1 MTVTALSKYQR
12 LEAQGLWRATPEAQR
27 IDVIVSVGEATLTIT
42 DTRDRVLAHWSL
54 AAIARRNPGAHPAIY
69 HPDGDLG
76 ETLEVPEDEVQ
87 MIEAIDKLRAAISR
101 QRPRP
106 GRLRLVGFLT
116 SLAAVVAL
124 AVFWLPGAARKHALV
139 VVPAVKRA
147 EIGQSLLEHLQ
158 KVTGPACRGPG
169 GAGALGELA
178 KRLPAPKGAG
188 AARFMVVRG
197 GVAGALRLPGG
208 TVLINAALVEDYEEA
223 DVVAGHIVAAYLRA
237 QTRDPLDRLLAQG
250 GISASLRLLTTG
262 VLPDEA
268 LRAHAEALLTDPPD
282 PLDPEGLLTGFRT
295 WQVRATP
302 YAYALDITGETVLPL
317 IEADPFAGAP
327 PPPQILSDQD
337 WLRLQAICAG

>member
-12 LEAQGLWRATPEAQR
+12 LEAQALWRATPEAQR
-27 IDVIVSVGEATLTIT
+27 VDVIISVGEATLTIT

-54 AAIARRNPGAHPAIY
+54 AAIARTNPGVHPAIY
-69 HPDGDLG
+69 HPDGDPG
-76 ETLEVPEDEVQ
+76 ETLEVSADESD

-106 GRLRLVGFLT
+106 GRLRFAGVLT

-124 AVFWLPGAARKHALV
+124 AVFWLPGAARHHALA

-147 EIGQSLLEHLQ
+147 EIGQAILGHLQ

-169 GAGALGELA
+169 GATALSELA
-178 KRLPAPKGAG
+178 GRLPAPQGD

-208 TVLINAALVEDYEEA
+208 AVLINAALVEDYEEP

-237 QTRDPLDRLLAQG
+237 QNRDPLDRLLAQG

-262 VLPDEA
+262 ALPENV
-268 LRAHAEALLTDPPD
+268 LRAHAEALLTGPPD
-282 PLDPEGLLTGFRT
+282 PLDPETLLTGFRA
-295 WQVRATP
+295 WAVRATP
-302 YAYALDITGETVLPL
+302 YAYAIDITGETVLPL
-317 IEADPFAGAP
+317 IEADPFAVP
-327 PPPQILSDQD
+327 PPPPPILSDQD

>member
-12 LEAQGLWRATPEAQR
+12 LEAQALWRATPEAQR
-27 IDVIVSVGEATLTIT
+27 IDVIASVGEATLTIT

-54 AAIARRNPGAHPAIY
+54 AAIARSNPGAHPAIY
-69 HPDGDLG
+69 HPDGDPG

-169 GAGALGELA
+169 GAAALAELA
-178 KRLPAPKGAG
+178 KRLPAPQAAG
-188 AARFMVVRG
+188 AVRFLVVRG

-208 TVLINAALVEDYEEA
+208 TVLINAALVEDYEEP
-223 DVVAGHIVAAYLRA
+223 DVVAGHIVAAYRRA
-237 QTRDPLDRLLAQG
+237 EGSDPLDRLLAQG

-262 VLPDEA
+262 ALPEEA

-282 PLDPEGLLTGFRT
+282 PLDPEALLTGFRT
-295 WQVRATP
+295 WEIRATP

-317 IEADPFAGAP
+317 IEADPFADAP
-327 PPPQILSDQD
+327 PPPPILSDQD
-337 WLRLQAICAG
+337 WLRLQAICVG

>member
-12 LEAQGLWRATPEAQR
+12 LEAQALWRATPDAQR
-27 IDVIVSVGEATLTIT
+27 VDVIVSLGEATLTIT

-54 AAIARRNPGAHPAIY
+54 AAIARTNPGAHPAIY
-69 HPDGDLG
+69 HPDGDPG
-76 ETLEVPEDEVQ
+76 ETLEVPKDEDQ

-106 GRLRLVGFLT
+106 GRLRFVGVLV
-116 SLAAVVAL
+116 SLAVVVAL
-124 AVFWLPGAARKHALV
+124 AVFWLPGAARNHALL

-147 EIGQSLLEHLQ
+147 EIGQALLEHLQ

-169 GAGALGELA
+169 GAAALLELA
-178 KRLPAPKGAG
+178 LRLPAPQGTA

-208 TVLINAALVEDYEEA
+208 TVLINAALVEDYEEP
-223 DVVAGHIVAAYLRA
+223 DVVAGHILAAYLRA
-237 QTRDPLDRLLAQG
+237 ENRDPLDRLLAQG

-262 VLPDEA
+262 ALPEEA

-282 PLDPEGLLTGFRT
+282 ALAVETLLAGFRT
-295 WQVRATP
+295 WAVRATP

-327 PPPQILSDQD
+327 PPPPILSDQD
-337 WLRLQAICAG
+337 WLRLQAICVG

>member
-12 LEAQGLWRATPEAQR
+12 LEAQALWRATPESQR

-42 DTRDRVLAHWSL
+42 DSRERVLAHWSL
-54 AAIARRNPGAHPAIY
+54 AAIARTNPGVHPAIY
-69 HPDGDLG
+69 HPDGDPG
-76 ETLEVPEDEVQ
+76 ETLEVPENETQ

-106 GRLRLVGFLT
+106 GRLRFFGVLV
-116 SLAAVVAL
+116 SVAAVLAL

-147 EIGQSLLEHLQ
+147 EIGQALLEHLQ

-169 GAGALGELA
+169 GAAALADLA
-178 KRLPAPKGAG
+178 LRLPAPQGS
-188 AARFMVVRG
+188 AAHFMVVRG
-197 GVAGALRLPGG
+197 GVTGALRLPGG
-208 TVLINAALVEDYEEA
+208 TVLINAALVEDYEDA

-237 QTRDPLDRLLAQG
+237 ASRDPLDRLLRQG
-250 GISASLRLLTTG
+250 GVSASLRLLATG
-262 VLPDEA
+262 ALPDEV

-282 PLDPEGLLTGFRT
+282 TLDPETLLIGFRD
-295 WQVRATP
+295 WGVRATP
-302 YAYALDITGETVLPL
+302 YAYAIDITGETVLPL

-327 PPPQILSDQD
+327 PPQILSDQN
-337 WLRLQAICAG
+337 WLRLQAICGG